1 MKKIIYFLV
10 CLLLCVGIGGGAYV
24 LTQKWNNGTQIIQPD
39 NDGTSDDKGNGAGN
53 TNNGNTD
60 NGNSNS
66 GNTDSGNTD
75 NGNTDNGNTDSGN
88 TDSGTTENP
97 ETSELT
103 SPTNEASLLA
113 SGLEMV
119 SGAQL
124 YYGEDSTRPA
134 LRFTCNI
141 TSALKETVEADSK
154 KEFAMILI
162 PLKFFDQV
170 NTENHTTIDWMTAF
184 NDAGID
190 SYNYATYTASELSSS
205 GGNYYMR
212 FTVNEIPYLGV
223 NMKIACIGAVVT
235 TNNDGTKS
243 YQYAS
248 FPNGGTYRSNAR
260 SVAYVASAS
269 LNAHT
274 LGLATL
280 SETALAK
287 VQGFVNEAVD
297 LANGLETST
306 NDNSTFTITS
316 NPSAPQTL
324 SVGESFTVQASYT
337 PSDVE
342 VPIWYRS
349 SDESIVTVD
358 DNGKVTAV
366 KSGTAVVGIYVAG
379 EVYGITVTVA

>member
-1 MKKIIYFLV
+1 MKNFLIFLLS
-10 CLLLCVGIGGGAYV
+10 LLLCIGAVGGAYA
-24 LTQKWNNGTQIIQPD
+24 LTQKWEDIPQIIQPD
-39 NDGTSDDKGNGAGN
+39 NSATPDDKDEGN
-53 TNNGNTD
+53 TDSGNADNGNSDNGNTD
-60 NGNSNS
+60 S

-75 NGNTDNGNTDSGN
+75 NGNTASGN
-88 TDSGTTENP
+88 TDSGSEETP

-124 YYGEDSTRPA
+124 YYGDDSTRPA

-141 TSALKETVEADSK
+141 TSALKEAVEADSK

-162 PLKFFDQV
+162 PLKYFDRV
-170 NTENHTTIDWMTAF
+170 NTENYTTIDWMTAF
-184 NDAGID
+184 NEAGID
-190 SYNYATYTASELSSS
+190 SYNYTTYAASELSSS
-205 GGNYYMR
+205 GENYYMR
-212 FTVNEIPYLGV
+212 FTVSEIPYLGV
-223 NMKIACIGAVVT
+223 NMEIACIGAVVT
-235 TNNDGTKS
+235 TNSDGTKS

-248 FPNGGTYRSNAR
+248 FANGGTYRSNAR

-306 NDNSTFTITS
+306 DDNSTFTITS
-316 NPSAPQTL
+316 SPSAPQTL

-337 PSDVE
+337 PSGVE

-366 KSGTAVVGIYVAG
+366 KSGTAVIGIYVAG
-379 EVYGITVTVA
+379 EVYGITVTVS